1 MQDLM
6 TEERQQAWL
15 GYEAHV
21 ARQKGFKAR
30 RPLTPLTLGPLAA
43 AFALGFGLGGAILG
57 WAMSRHRTEE
67 VPHADDR

>member
-6 TEERQQAWL
+6 TDERQHAWL

-30 RPLTPLTLGPLAA
+30 KPRPPLTFGPLAA
-43 AFALGFGLGGAILG
+43 AFALGFGVGGAILG
-57 WAMSRHRTEE
+57 WAMFRQRPEE
-67 VPHADDR
+67 VPHADNR